1 VDGIVR
7 VDGLLRLGNVAAGSP
22 LSNDATVLRTTIGAS
37 YVVARGVR
45 LKLSPELW
53 QFNYADAN
61 GRKVEASMHAAVAGA
76 F

>member
-7 VDGLLRLGNVAAGSP
+7 VDGLVRLGNVAAGSP
-22 LSNDATVLRTTIGAS
+22 LSNDATVIRYTVGTSI
-37 YVVARGVR
+37 VVARGVR

-53 QFNYADAN
+53 QFNYPGADGHN
-61 GRKVEASMHAAVAGA
+61 VETSFHAAVAGA